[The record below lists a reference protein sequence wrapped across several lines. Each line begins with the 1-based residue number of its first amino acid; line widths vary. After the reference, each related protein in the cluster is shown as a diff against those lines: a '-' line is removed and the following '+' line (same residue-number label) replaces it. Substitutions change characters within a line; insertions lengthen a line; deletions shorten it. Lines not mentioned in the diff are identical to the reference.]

1 MANVATAH
9 VVAFLDNE
17 DSLAIP
23 NIIHSTAG
31 AAQYGYR
38 AALVGGVT
46 VYGWAVPAII
56 EVLGERWLD
65 DGWADVFFRRPVY
78 PGDELRIRVEER
90 RRGHCFFAM
99 TNPEGKACIEGEL
112 GLGRAP
118 WSGDLQ
124 RPSDTSPR
132 TSPDPLTPLTPA
144 TLRVGADL
152 VPMAVPIT
160 VEEAAAH
167 ALDRERDDHPRWRGE
182 AARIHPSWI
191 AGRATRL
198 MHHGFS
204 YGPSIHARTQMQ
216 HLAPARAGQ
225 TVTVA
230 GRFVDAYERKGH
242 QYAVVDVLML
252 GESGEDIAH
261 FRHTTIYQV
270 ARRAGGA

>member
-1 MANVATAH
+1 MSARVATAR

-31 AAQYGYR
+31 AAEYGYR

-46 VYGWAVPAII
+46 VYGWAVPAVI
-56 EVLGERWLD
+56 EVLGERWLH
-65 DGWADVFFRRPVY
+65 DGWADIFFRRPVY
-78 PGDELRIRVEER
+78 PGDELGIRVEGR
-90 RRGHCFFAM
+90 PGGACTFAM
-99 TNPEGKACIEGEL
+99 TNQDGKACLEGEL
-112 GLGRAP
+112 GTGRAP
-118 WSGDLQ
+118 WFGSLQ
-124 RPSDTSPR
+124 RPADVAPR
-132 TSPDPLTPLTPA
+132 PSPDPLPPLTPD
-144 TLRVGADL
+144 TLRVGNDL

-167 ALDRERDDHPRWRGE
+167 ALDHERDDHPRWRGE
-182 AARIHPSWI
+182 GALIHPSWI

-225 TVTVA
+225 TVTVS

-242 QYAVVDVLML
+242 HYAVVDVLMQ
-252 GESGEDIAH
+252 GEGGDDLAR

-270 ARRAGGA
+270 AKRA